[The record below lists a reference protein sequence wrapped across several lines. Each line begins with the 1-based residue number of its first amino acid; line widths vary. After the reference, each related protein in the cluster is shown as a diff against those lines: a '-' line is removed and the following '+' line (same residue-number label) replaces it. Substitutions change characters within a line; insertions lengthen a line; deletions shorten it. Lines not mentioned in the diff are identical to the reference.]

1 MTIEEFKFLNKLILV
16 EELDELKSSF
26 KIKSYT
32 QKLKLMESK
41 KIPQKPIKEVIEHFF
56 SNKNTIIP
64 SKVKNSISKI
74 FYSTPDRIIIL
85 LTKMGKDIIW
95 NRDKLVR
102 IYGWFFFVV
111 ESEDH
116 FKVKR
121 KGKEKKQKI
130 NKQNKEEKTVKSEEY
145 NFNDEIIIIK
155 EKINLRALYKTKEY
169 FKYIKLIKSKKIPQK
184 PIAEVLDDFFLNNE
198 AIPLK
203 EKNAINKIIYYSEE
217 RVIVIKSLIG
227 DKMYENLDSLVEKY
241 GWYFYITG
249 VPVGNSDISIA
260 IDNVEKRFN
269 QTHFEN
275 FSLKDKIDSDDHIR
289 VSLFPI
295 ALKPNHNSLILGLGN
310 LNILLDCGITEDYLD
325 YIKDYLNNFD
335 QFIIDSKDTRKIIT
349 KFIEEKKTPEGEGIK
364 EFEGSEE
371 PELDVK
377 ENFSPE
383 IDKTNQNM
391 EFEQPKEQNHSK
403 IEEKSFI
410 PKIDAIFISHSHFDH
425 ISGLKEF
432 IKLNPEIPIL
442 CSRITLD
449 LYLLRDSDFLK
460 QENYQEIED
469 QDYVNIIRNVI
480 YVENGDKIEF
490 KDKDCYLSFYHAGH
504 MPGALMMLAKVK
516 DFRFLFTGD
525 YTYDDISPFAGT
537 RRFLD
542 QISRPIDFLLIDASS
557 AKDDFGN
564 ISDQFHSLILF
575 LEQKAEYGDN
585 CLIGADPSSLAI
597 SFMLIFWRYFRKLQ
611 LRKGFK
617 KRPNIYVDQMVRK
630 NIQVI
635 NHRYEYIYGPIS
647 RLIRDKANPFNSI
660 KFRWFDLDDLEFLRK
675 RNNIIIS
682 HPPDLSYGIIRNII
696 NVIGRSPHNLVF
708 LSGAIHEEPAESLI
722 NPPESDTP
730 SETREIVFSETWK
743 MPFRALLINTFAPQI
758 KIKLHGDRKQLN
770 EMIKNL
776 QPKEVC
782 FFHQSPK
789 ALIDVAKE
797 VELSFDFVQK
807 VSVPHKRKL
816 MILN

>member
-1 MTIEEFKFLNKLILV
+1 MKIEEFKFLNNSILI
-16 EELDELKSSF
+16 EELKEVKSSF
-26 KIKSYT
+26 KIKSYN
-32 QKLKLMESK
+32 QKLKMMENK

-56 SNKNTIIP
+56 SNKNKIIP
-64 SKVKNSISKI
+64 SKAKNSISKI
-74 FYSTPDRIIIL
+74 LYSSSDRIIIV
-85 LTKMGKDIIW
+85 LTKIGRDIIW
-95 NRDKLVR
+95 NRDSLIR
-102 IYGWFFFVV
+102 SYGWFFFVV
-111 ESEDH
+111 ESEERL
-116 FKVKR
+116 KE
-121 KGKEKKQKI
+121 KEKKQKI
-130 NKQNKEEKTVKSEEY
+130 KKKKKEEITIKTEEY
-145 NFNDEIIIIK
+145 KFNDKVILIK
-155 EKINLRALYKTKEY
+155 QKENLRALYKTKEY
-169 FKYIKLIKSKKIPQK
+169 FKYFKIIKSKKIPQK
-184 PIAEVLDDFFLNNE
+184 SISEVLDDFFLKNE
-198 AIPLK
+198 DIPLN
-203 EKNAINKIIYYSEE
+203 EKKTIDKIIYYADE

-227 DKMYENLDSLVEKY
+227 DKMYENLDKLVENY

-249 VPVGNSDISIA
+249 VPVGKSDISIA
-260 IDNVEKRFN
+260 IDKIERKFDE
-269 QTHFEN
+269 TF
-275 FSLKDKIDSDDHIR
+275 FKDYSLKNSIDNDEKIR

-295 ALKPNHNSLILGLGN
+295 ALKPNHNSLILGLGK
-310 LNILLDCGITEDYLD
+310 LNILLDCGITEEYFD
-325 YIKDYLNNFD
+325 YIKNYLNNFKQLITD
-335 QFIIDSKDTRKIIT
+335 AKDTRKIIT
-349 KFIEEKKTPEGEGIK
+349 EFIEKEKSTETENIK
-364 EFEGSEE
+364 EFEEIKES
-371 PELDVK
+371 DVK
-377 ENFSPE
+377 EELLPE
-383 IDKTNQNM
+383 INID
-391 EFEQPKEQNHSK
+391 
-403 IEEKSFI
+403 EEKIKRGEPKILSPNEIIEPSFI

-432 IKLNPEIPIL
+432 IKLYPDTPIL

-460 QENYQEIED
+460 QEIHQEIED
-469 QDYVNIIRNVI
+469 QDYVNIVKNVI

-490 KDKDCYLSFYHAGH
+490 KDKNCYLSFYHAGH

-525 YTYDDISPFAGT
+525 YTYIDITPFAGT
-537 RRFLD
+537 GRFLE

-557 AKDDFGN
+557 AQDDFGN

-575 LEQKAEYGDN
+575 LEQKAEYEDN

-597 SFMLIFWRYFRKLQ
+597 TFMLIFWRYFRKLQ

-660 KFRWFDLDDLEFLRK
+660 KFRWFDLNDLDFLRK
-675 RNNIIIS
+675 KNNIIIS

-696 NVIGRSPHNLVF
+696 NVIGRNPHNLVF
-708 LSGAIHEEPAESLI
+708 LSGAIHEEPALSLI
-722 NPPESDTP
+722 TSSESNEP
-730 SETREIVFSETWK
+730 SETKEIVFSETWK

-758 KIKLHGDRKQLN
+758 KIKLHGDRKQLH
-770 EMIKNL
+770 EMIKSL
-776 QPKEVC
+776 EPKEVC

-797 VELSFDFVQK
+797 VEISFDFVEK
-807 VSVPHKRKL
+807 VSVPYKRKL